1 MGNVKTALGHDIEA
15 VYDYYFAAKRIFNI
29 YPTIE
34 AATILDAKLK
44 DARTDEGELREDII
58 AEIMMIIISQTNPD
72 LIDKL
77 TFKIKDLINHLIDGD
92 ES

>member
-1 MGNVKTALGHDIEA
+1 
-15 VYDYYFAAKRIFNI
+15 
-29 YPTIE
+29 
-34 AATILDAKLK
+34 
-44 DARTDEGELREDII
+44 
-58 AEIMMIIISQTNPD
+58 MMIIISQTNPD